1 MRLVFSKGE
10 WIEVLLPKG
19 HDPCWMP
26 ADTYYYAT
34 MWAAAIDIGLSPKR
48 AEVVA
53 EAATTKHLYPDVSY
67 DKTLEADIKR
77 LFD

>member
-1 MRLVFSKGE
+1 MMVFSKGQ
-10 WIEVLLPKG
+10 WVQVLLPKG

-26 ADTYYYAT
+26 ANKQFYAT
-34 MWAAAIDIGLSPKR
+34 MWAAAIDRGLSPKR

-53 EAATTKHLYPDVSY
+53 EAATTKHLYPDISY
-67 DKTLEADIKR
+67 DTTLEADIKS

>member
-1 MRLVFSKGE
+1 MMVFSKGE
-10 WIEVLLPKG
+10 WIKVLLPKG

-26 ADTYYYAT
+26 ANKQFYAT
-34 MWAAAIDIGLSPKR
+34 MWAAAIDKFSPKR

-53 EAATTKHLYPDVSY
+53 EAATTKHLYPDISY
-67 DKTLEADIKR
+67 DKTLEADIKS

>member
-1 MRLVFSKGE
+1 MMVFSKGE
-10 WIEVLLPKG
+10 WIKVLLPKG

-26 ADTYYYAT
+26 ANKQFYAT
-34 MWAAAIDIGLSPKR
+34 MWAAAIEKLPPKR

-53 EAATTKHLYPDVSY
+53 EAATTKHLYPDISY
-67 DKTLEADIKR
+67 DKTLEADIKS

>member
-1 MRLVFSKGE
+1 
-10 WIEVLLPKG
+10 
-19 HDPCWMP
+19 MP

-34 MWAAAIDIGLSPKR
+34 MWAAAIDKGISPKR

-53 EAATTKHLYPDVSY
+53 EAATIKHLYPDVSY
-67 DKTLEADIKR
+67 DKTLEADIKG

>member
-1 MRLVFSKGE
+1 MMVFTKGQ
-10 WIEVLLPKG
+10 WIQVLLPKG

-26 ADTYYYAT
+26 ANKQFYAT
-34 MWAAAIDIGLSPKR
+34 MWAAAIEKLPPKR

-53 EAATTKHLYPDVSY
+53 EAATTKHLYPDISY
-67 DKTLEADIKR
+67 DKTLEADIKS